1 MSLSCDTLY
10 LLPFLTFILLAI
22 LLNEN
27 VSHSSSSSNLDT
39 DFFAQVRLSLRV
51 WYYINIVVFK
61 SGPRYT
67 YVTKCMFKPQRMEAT
82 LLLLPAAQ
90 LWKPS
95 LNNGSYM
102 AGYSS
107 VVNGQWK
114 MGQTD
119 YEVT

>member
-1 MSLSCDTLY
+1 
-10 LLPFLTFILLAI
+10 
-22 LLNEN
+22 
-27 VSHSSSSSNLDT
+27 
-39 DFFAQVRLSLRV
+39 
-51 WYYINIVVFK
+51 
-61 SGPRYT
+61 
-67 YVTKCMFKPQRMEAT
+67 MFKPQRMEAT

-90 LWKPS
+90 LWKLS